1 MAKSSI
7 HLRTVGS
14 PNPAPSRFYPGYTL
28 AGFTIL
34 RKIGRGAFADVYL
47 AKELQLDR
55 LVALKI
61 SRKITQEAQ
70 LIAGLEHDHIV
81 TVFSNTVLERENLC
95 LINMQYVEGG
105 DLAGIMSDLSGLP
118 KIQSLS
124 GSDFL
129 KAIDRRTGK
138 TLFDQDSMSQ
148 RNIFS
153 AINLQTI
160 VINLGCDLARALHF
174 AHEKHILHLDIKPG
188 NILVSSNS
196 RAFLSDFNVA
206 LTRSQLESGASL
218 SLGGTLRY
226 MAPEHRELYETRNPE
241 LIDSIGPQTD
251 VFSLGKVLQELL
263 LGTEPDKPLRQV
275 LDCATEDDAAN
286 RFKTALEFSKA
297 LAGCGE
303 LFSITARFP
312 QPGLIVHS
320 ARKSPF
326 LALTLWG
333 AIPQLAAVAAAL
345 FFNTQ
350 IVFYQLSQQQVQVFS
365 LLNTWFLPFILFVMT
380 AAWLRGLSIAKN
392 NLDESKKMV
401 RDSSFRLLSKKQVL
415 MTPKLGLWVSGLG
428 WLSCAVIYP
437 LVIGFVAAIPAPIA
451 LILFLNFVLA
461 WIIATA
467 YSYLL
472 HQKIVLQV
480 LYPMCF
486 WGDSSI
492 TEISSGELARIPSKS
507 RFFSLMT
514 GVIPLLSAVLA
525 LFNGELVLGRSQVAY
540 KLFVSGL
547 IGLGT
552 AGMFFSIPAI
562 ETISALVL
570 AFQKKK

>member
-1 MAKSSI
+1 
-7 HLRTVGS
+7 
-14 PNPAPSRFYPGYTL
+14 
-28 AGFTIL
+28 
-34 RKIGRGAFADVYL
+34 
-47 AKELQLDR
+47 
-55 LVALKI
+55 
-61 SRKITQEAQ
+61 
-70 LIAGLEHDHIV
+70 
-81 TVFSNTVLERENLC
+81 
-95 LINMQYVEGG
+95 
-105 DLAGIMSDLSGLP
+105 
-118 KIQSLS
+118 
-124 GSDFL
+124 
-129 KAIDRRTGK
+129 
-138 TLFDQDSMSQ
+138 
-148 RNIFS
+148 
-153 AINLQTI
+153 
-160 VINLGCDLARALHF
+160 
-174 AHEKHILHLDIKPG
+174 
-188 NILVSSNS
+188 
-196 RAFLSDFNVA
+196 
-206 LTRSQLESGASL
+206 
-218 SLGGTLRY
+218 
-226 MAPEHRELYETRNPE
+226 
-241 LIDSIGPQTD
+241 
-251 VFSLGKVLQELL
+251 
-263 LGTEPDKPLRQV
+263 
-275 LDCATEDDAAN
+275 
-286 RFKTALEFSKA
+286 
-297 LAGCGE
+297 
-303 LFSITARFP
+303 
-312 QPGLIVHS
+312 
-320 ARKSPF
+320 
-326 LALTLWG
+326 
-333 AIPQLAAVAAAL
+333 
-345 FFNTQ
+345 
-350 IVFYQLSQQQVQVFS
+350 YQLSQQQVQVFS